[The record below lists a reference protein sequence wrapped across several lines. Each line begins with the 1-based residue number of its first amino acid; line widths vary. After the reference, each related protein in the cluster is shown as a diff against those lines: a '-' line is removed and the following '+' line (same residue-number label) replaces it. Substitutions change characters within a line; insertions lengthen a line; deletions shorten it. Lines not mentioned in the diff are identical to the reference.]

1 MNELEKIE
9 ARHYRQLER
18 EVHIGYIISTL
29 RALKMIVREKFT
41 PKEWRKAFAKHSQ
54 LGYPSDDDKVDDEE
68 AFFAEPSADFVDT
81 K

>member
-1 MNELEKIE
+1 
-9 ARHYRQLER
+9 
-18 EVHIGYIISTL
+18 
-29 RALKMIVREKFT
+29 MIVREKFT
-41 PKEWRKAFAKHSQ
+41 PREWRKAFAKHSQ

>member
-1 MNELEKIE
+1 M
-9 ARHYRQLER
+9 ER

-41 PKEWRKAFAKHSQ
+41 PREWRKAFAKHSQ

-68 AFFAEPSADFVDT
+68 AFFADADFVDT